1 MTNKILIYTHL
12 GLGDIIECNGMIR
25 HYSEI
30 YDIVDIFS
38 KKTYYEMCK
47 FMYRDNENIIINSIG
62 NSSEMKDASDFIS
75 RYDGDILIAGHVH
88 YFSNLSFFSI
98 NNLGPAEA
106 FYHIA
111 KVPWKFRNSKFY
123 VKRDKEEEKR
133 VFDKLNPSGEK
144 YIFIHDDADRGFN
157 ISVSSDI
164 KIIRNDSSENVFN
177 MMEVIERAEE
187 VHCMS
192 SSILCMIDCF
202 SNIVELDNLYLH
214 YKVRNVKLGRNSLA
228 AKWNIV

>member
-25 HYSEI
+25 HYSEN

-38 KKTYYEMCK
+38 KEIYYEMCK
-47 FMYRDNENIIINSIG
+47 FMYRDDESIIVNRIN
-62 NSSEMKDASDFIS
+62 NDSEARETSDFIS
-75 RYDGDILIAGHVH
+75 KYDGDVVIAGHGD
-88 YFSNLSFFSI
+88 YCSNLAFF
-98 NNLGPAEA
+98 NKNDLGPAES

-123 VKRDKEEEKR
+123 IKRDRKEERR
-133 VFDKLNPSGEK
+133 VFNKLNPNEEK
-144 YIFIHDDADRGFN
+144 YIFIHDDSDRGFRIN
-157 ISVSSDI
+157 VSSDN

-177 MMEVIERAEE
+177 MMEIIERADEI
-187 VHCMS
+187 HCMS
-192 SSILCMIDCF
+192 SSVLCMIDCF

-214 YKVRNVKLGRNSLA
+214 HNVRKVKLGRNSLA